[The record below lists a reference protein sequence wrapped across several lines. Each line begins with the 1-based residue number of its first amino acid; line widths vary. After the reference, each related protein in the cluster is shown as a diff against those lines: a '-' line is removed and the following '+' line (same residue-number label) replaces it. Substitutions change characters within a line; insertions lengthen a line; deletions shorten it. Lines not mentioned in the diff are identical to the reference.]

1 MRCASHIQ
9 YIEKWKR
16 MACLCIGC
24 VNFGFNWDTPS
35 LTHSYAQQRIY
46 SVFFFA
52 NGYFLQRKKNGRIFW
67 YSQRQYRTTF
77 GSITCLFLLFQF
89 EFYILFNWIFECKLG
104 PNLFIFRSK
113 SLDPDVLINGLF
125 YGGNSNDSHW
135 IN

>member
-46 SVFFFA
+46 SVFFCEWLFFC
-52 NGYFLQRKKNGRIFW
+52 NERKTGEYFGIPSVNIEQPLAR
-67 YSQRQYRTTF
+67 
-77 GSITCLFLLFQF
+77 
-89 EFYILFNWIFECKLG
+89 
-104 PNLFIFRSK
+104 
-113 SLDPDVLINGLF
+113 
-125 YGGNSNDSHW
+125 
-135 IN
+135 